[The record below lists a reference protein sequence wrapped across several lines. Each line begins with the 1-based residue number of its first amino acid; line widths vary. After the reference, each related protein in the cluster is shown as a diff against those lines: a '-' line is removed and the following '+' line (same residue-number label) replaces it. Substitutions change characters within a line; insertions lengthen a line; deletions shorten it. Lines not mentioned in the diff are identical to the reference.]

1 MHKAIFSILL
11 IPLLLLGQQPRA
23 ATPAAQEAD
32 AAAPQ
37 QEPAEADREPA
48 RPRARS
54 AGQQE
59 PAAASPADAAPDPQ
73 ASPPQTPPQDAGQ
86 QAPSQQQPAPADRP
100 PPRLQSDGAST
111 VRFSNLR
118 QADLLEVVD
127 LIARRLDMNYILDPG
142 LESGVVSINTYGE
155 LTTDDLLPLL
165 ETILRM
171 NGASAVKVGKFY
183 RISPSGEI
191 PRLPIS
197 PQTDPDAEFSDD
209 ERMIL
214 NVIRLRY
221 TTASDISV
229 VLEPFLGPGA
239 LVQVVEQ
246 GNLLFILD
254 NGRNMRRTMEL
265 IALLD
270 TEEMT
275 SQRMRLFPVE
285 NSLASTMASDLSRIF
300 AAFSFTE
307 TQPGIQFLP
316 IERISSVLVVSGNPS
331 VFEKV
336 EEWIEK
342 LDQPVAAGG
351 VQTFVYRV
359 QYGLAFQLAQT
370 LLMLYSPGFGFAGGY
385 GYGGYGGYGGSGYG
399 GYGSGY
405 GGYGSGYG
413 GYGSG
418 YGGYGGY
425 GGGYGGGGLGLGGRG
440 YGGYPGAGGRGAGA
454 MGGYGRGGFGGRGY
468 GGYGGGGGGM
478 GGGFIQLPTGM
489 APGGPAALGV
499 PQTQAG
505 ATDQTGEFLGT
516 QTADPLSQA
525 YADAIRIVPD
535 EVNNLILVQSTKQE
549 WEIIHKT
556 LQQLDFPP
564 RQVLIDAKIYEVAL
578 EGAFSSGVS
587 AMLRA
592 RGNTGLSTRKLTGG
606 FDAVGKLNLTLG
618 ALVGNTRELAA
629 ILNATQSDGRT
640 RIISAPSVIATDNIP
655 ASITVGASVPTL
667 SSQAVAAGAQQDGS
681 SLFTNTVTNVQTGVT
696 LSITP
701 RVNASG
707 IVTLM
712 INQEVSVPLPVSGAI
727 ASPSI
732 ERRNVS
738 TQITMADGDTVA
750 IGGIM
755 SETDIYSRRRV
766 PLIGKVPIL
775 GGLFGFTSSS
785 KKKTE
790 LIILITPRVIYDE
803 NEFVTMSNELKSRL
817 RSVRRLMRE

>member
-1 MHKAIFSILL
+1 MYKATISILL
-11 IPLLLLGQQPRA
+11 IPLFLWGQQPQPARPQQDPARPQARSAGRQEPA
-23 ATPAAQEAD
+23 ATPPAD
-32 AAAPQ
+32 SAPDPQAPPQDASQQAPPQ
-37 QEPAEADREPA
+37 QEPA
-48 RPRARS
+48 
-54 AGQQE
+54 
-59 PAAASPADAAPDPQ
+59 PADQ
-73 ASPPQTPPQDAGQ
+73 
-86 QAPSQQQPAPADRP
+86 PS
-100 PPRLQSDGAST
+100 PRLQSNGPST

-118 QADLLEVVD
+118 RANLLEVVD

-142 LESGVVSINTYGE
+142 LENLENGVVSINTYGE

-254 NGRNMRRTMEL
+254 NSRNMRRTMEL

-307 TQPGIQFLP
+307 TPLGIQFLP

-370 LLMLYSPGFGFAGGY
+370 LLMLYSPVFGAAGGY
-385 GYGGYGGYGGSGYG
+385 GYGGSGGYGGYGGSG
-399 GYGSGY
+399 GY
-405 GGYGSGYG
+405 GGYGGGGYGGGYG

-468 GGYGGGGGGM
+468 GGYGGYGGGM

-499 PQTQAG
+499 PQPQAG

-535 EVNNLILVQSTKQE
+535 EVNNLILVQATKQE

-592 RGNTGLSTRKLTGG
+592 RGNTDLSTRKLTAG
-606 FDAVGKLNLTLG
+606 FDSVGQLNLTLG

-629 ILNATQSDGRT
+629 ILSATQSDGRS

-667 SSQAVAAGAQQDGS
+667 SSQALAAGAQQDGS

-712 INQEVSVPLPVSGAI
+712 INQEVSVPLPASGAI

-732 ERRNVS
+732 ERRHVS

-755 SETDIYSRRRV
+755 SETDLYSRSRV
-766 PLIGKVPIL
+766 PLLGKVPIL
-775 GGLFGFTSSS
+775 GGLFGSTRSS
-785 KKKTE
+785 KQKTE

-817 RSVRRLMRE
+817 RSVKRLMRE

>member
-1 MHKAIFSILL
+1 MCKAIISILL
-11 IPLLLLGQQPRA
+11 IPLLLLGQQLR
-23 ATPAAQEAD
+23 PASPTAQAAD
-32 AAAPQ
+32 AATPQ
-37 QEPAEADREPA
+37 QEPAEAGQEPA
-48 RPRARS
+48 RPQAQP

-59 PAAASPADAAPDPQ
+59 PAAAPPTDAAPDPQ
-73 ASPPQTPPQDAGQ
+73 ATQGAGRPAPPQQE
-86 QAPSQQQPAPADRP
+86 PAPADRP
-100 PPRLQSDGAST
+100 PPRLQSDGASA

-142 LESGVVSINTYGE
+142 LEGGVVSINTYGE

-197 PQTDPDAEFSDD
+197 PQTDPAAVFSDD
-209 ERMIL
+209 ERMLL

-239 LVQVVEQ
+239 LVQIVDQ
-246 GNLLFILD
+246 GNLLLILD
-254 NGRNMRRTMEL
+254 NSRNMRRTMEL

-285 NSLASTMASDLSRIF
+285 NSLASTIADDLTRIF
-300 AAFSFTE
+300 EALLFTE

-359 QYGLAFQLAQT
+359 QYGLAGQLAQT
-370 LLMLYSPGFGFAGGY
+370 LLMLYSPVFGFA
-385 GYGGYGGYGGSGYG
+385 
-399 GYGSGY
+399 
-405 GGYGSGYG
+405 
-413 GYGSG
+413 
-418 YGGYGGY
+418 GGY
-425 GGGYGGGGLGLGGRG
+425 GGGYGGYGGFGGG

-454 MGGYGRGGFGGRGY
+454 MGGLGVGGFGGRGY
-468 GGYGGGGGGM
+468 GGYGGFGGGYGGYPGAGGRGAGAMGGLGVGGFGGRGYGGYGGM
-478 GGGFIQLPTGM
+478 GGFIQLPTGM

-499 PQTQAG
+499 PQPQTG
-505 ATDQTGEFLGT
+505 ATDQTGQILGVPA
-516 QTADPLSQA
+516 ADPLSQA

-535 EVNNLILVQSTKQE
+535 EVNNLILVQATKQE
-549 WEIIHKT
+549 WEIVHKT

-564 RQVLIDAKIYEVAL
+564 RQVLIDAKIYEVAM

-587 AMLRA
+587 AMLREK
-592 RGNTGLSTRKLTGG
+592 GNTDISTRKLTGG
-606 FDAVGKLNLTLG
+606 FDSVGRFNLTLG

-629 ILNATQSDGRT
+629 ILNATQSDGRS

-655 ASITVGASVPTL
+655 ASITVGTSIPTL
-667 SSQAVAAGAQQDGS
+667 SSQALAAGTQQDGS

-696 LSITP
+696 LWITP

-712 INQEVSVPLPVSGAI
+712 INQEVSVPLAARGAI

-755 SETDIYSRRRV
+755 SETDLYSRSRV

-775 GGLFGFTSSS
+775 GALFGSTSSS
-785 KKKTE
+785 KQKTE

-817 RSVRRLMRE
+817 RSVRRLMRK

>member
-1 MHKAIFSILL
+1 MYKAIIAILL
-11 IPLLLLGQQPRA
+11 IPLLLLGQQPQPA
-23 ATPAAQEAD
+23 VPAAQAAD
-32 AAAPQ
+32 AAAEQ
-37 QEPAEADREPA
+37 QEPVEAAPELAQPQSQ
-48 RPRARS
+48 S

-59 PAAASPADAAPDPQ
+59 TAATPPADSAPDSQ
-73 ASPPQTPPQDAGQ
+73 APPQDAGQ
-86 QAPSQQQPAPADRP
+86 QAPPQQEPAPADQP
-100 PPRLQSDGAST
+100 SPRLQSNGPST

-118 QADLLEVVD
+118 RANLLEVVD

-142 LESGVVSINTYGE
+142 LENLENGVVSINTYGE

-197 PQTDPDAEFSDD
+197 PQSDPDAEFSDD

-221 TTASDISV
+221 STASDIAV
-229 VLEPFLGPGA
+229 VLEPFLGSGA

-246 GNLLFILD
+246 GNLLLILD
-254 NGRNMRRTMEL
+254 NSRNMRRTMEL
-265 IALLD
+265 ITLFDA
-270 TEEMT
+270 EEMA

-285 NSLASTMASDLSRIF
+285 NSMASTIADDLTKIF
-300 AAFSFTE
+300 EALMYTE

-331 VFEKV
+331 VFDKV
-336 EEWIEK
+336 EEWVEK
-342 LDQPVAAGG
+342 LDQPITAGG

-359 QYGLAFQLAQT
+359 QYGLAGQLAQT
-370 LLMLYSPGFGFAGGY
+370 LLMLYSPVFGFAGGPGY
-385 GYGGYGGYGGSGYG
+385 GGYGGLGGLGGYGGYGGYGVGGLGGYG
-399 GYGSGY
+399 GYGAGY
-405 GGYGSGYG
+405 GGGGLGVGGPGYG
-413 GYGSG
+413 GFPGAGGRGAGMMGGAGLGGFGGRS

-425 GGGYGGGGLGLGGRG
+425 GGG
-440 YGGYPGAGGRGAGA
+440 
-454 MGGYGRGGFGGRGY
+454 M
-468 GGYGGGGGGM
+468 
-478 GGGFIQLPTGM
+478 GGFIQLPTGM
-489 APGGPAALGV
+489 APGGATPLGV
-499 PQTQAG
+499 RQPQAG
-505 ATDQTGEFLGT
+505 ATDQTGELLGT
-516 QTADPLSQA
+516 QTVDPLSHA
-525 YADAIRIVPD
+525 YTNAIRIVPD
-535 EVNNLILVQSTKQE
+535 EMNNLILVQATKQE
-549 WEIIHKT
+549 WEIVHKT

-564 RQVLIDAKIYEVAL
+564 RQVLIDAKIYEVAM

-587 AMLRA
+587 AMLREK
-592 RGNTGLSTRKLTGG
+592 GNTDISTRKLTGG
-606 FDAVGKLNLTLG
+606 FDSVGHFNLTLG

-629 ILNATQSDGRT
+629 ILNATQTDGRS

-655 ASITVGASVPTL
+655 ASITVGTSIPTL
-667 SSQAVAAGAQQDGS
+667 SSQALAAGTQQDGS

-696 LSITP
+696 LWITP
-701 RVNASG
+701 RINASG

-712 INQEVSVPLPVSGAI
+712 INQEVSVPMAPASGGI

-755 SETDIYSRRRV
+755 SETDLYSRSRV

-775 GGLFGFTSSS
+775 GSLFGSTSSS
-785 KKKTE
+785 KQKTE

-803 NEFVTMSNELKSRL
+803 NELVTMSNELKSRL

>member
-1 MHKAIFSILL
+1 
-11 IPLLLLGQQPRA
+11 
-23 ATPAAQEAD
+23 
-32 AAAPQ
+32 
-37 QEPAEADREPA
+37 
-48 RPRARS
+48 
-54 AGQQE
+54 
-59 PAAASPADAAPDPQ
+59 
-73 ASPPQTPPQDAGQ
+73 
-86 QAPSQQQPAPADRP
+86 
-100 PPRLQSDGAST
+100 
-111 VRFSNLR
+111 
-118 QADLLEVVD
+118 
-127 LIARRLDMNYILDPG
+127 MNYILDPG
-142 LESGVVSINTYGE
+142 LENLENGVVSINTYGE

-197 PQTDPDAEFSDD
+197 PQTDPDAEISDD
-209 ERMIL
+209 ERMVL

-221 TTASDISV
+221 TTAADISV

-246 GNLLFILD
+246 GNLLLVLD
-254 NGRNMRRTMEL
+254 NSRNMRRTMEL
-265 IALLD
+265 ITLLD
-270 TEEMT
+270 AEEMA

-285 NSLASTMASDLSRIF
+285 NSLASTIADDLTKIF
-300 AAFSFTE
+300 EALLFTE
-307 TQPGIQFLP
+307 TQPGLQFLP

-331 VFEKV
+331 VFDKV

-342 LDQPVAAGG
+342 LDQPMAAGG

-359 QYGLAFQLAQT
+359 QYGLAGQLAQT
-370 LLMLYSPGFGFAGGY
+370 LLMLYGPSFGFAGGY
-385 GYGGYGGYGGSGYG
+385 GYGGGFG
-399 GYGSGY
+399 
-405 GGYGSGYG
+405 
-413 GYGSG
+413 G

-425 GGGYGGGGLGLGGRG
+425 GGGYGGYGGGFGGGGLGF
-440 YGGYPGAGGRGAGA
+440 GGYPGAGGRGAG
-454 MGGYGRGGFGGRGY
+454 MVGGPGLGRFGGRGY
-468 GGYGGGGGGM
+468 GGYGGYGGGM
-478 GGGFIQLPTGM
+478 GGFIQLPAGM
-489 APGGPAALGV
+489 APGGTTALGI
-499 PQTQAG
+499 PQPQAG
-505 ATDQTGEFLGT
+505 ATDQTGQILGAP
-516 QTADPLSQA
+516 TADPLSQA
-525 YADAIRIVPD
+525 YEDAIRIVPD
-535 EVNNLILVQSTKQE
+535 EMNNLILVQATKQE
-549 WEIIHKT
+549 WEIVHKT

-564 RQVLIDAKIYEVAL
+564 RQVLIDAKIYEVSL

-587 AMLRA
+587 AMLREK
-592 RGNTGLSTRKLTGG
+592 GNTNLSTRKLTGG
-606 FDAVGKLNLTLG
+606 VDSMGQFNLTLG

-629 ILNATQSDGRT
+629 ILNATQSDGRS

-655 ASITVGASVPTL
+655 ASITVGASIPTL
-667 SSQAVAAGAQQDGS
+667 SSQALAAGAQQDGS

-696 LSITP
+696 LWITP

-727 ASPSI
+727 SSPSI
-732 ERRNVS
+732 DRRNVS

-755 SETDIYSRRRV
+755 SETDIYNRSRV

-775 GGLFGFTSSS
+775 GGLFGSTSSS
-785 KKKTE
+785 KQKTE

>member
-1 MHKAIFSILL
+1 MYKAIIAILL
-11 IPLLLLGQQPRA
+11 IPLLLLGQQPQPA
-23 ATPAAQEAD
+23 VPAAQAAD
-32 AAAPQ
+32 AAA
-37 QEPAEADREPA
+37 A
-48 RPRARS
+48 
-54 AGQQE
+54 QQE
-59 PAAASPADAAPDPQ
+59 PAAADQEPAQPQAQSAAQQETTATSPSDSAPDSQ
-73 ASPPQTPPQDAGQ
+73 APPQDAGQ
-86 QAPSQQQPAPADRP
+86 QAPPQQEPAPADQP
-100 PPRLQSDGAST
+100 SPRLQSNGPST

-118 QADLLEVVD
+118 RANLLEVVD

-142 LESGVVSINTYGE
+142 LENLENGVVSINTYGE

-171 NGASAVKVGKFY
+171 NGASAVKIGKFY

-191 PRLPIS
+191 PRLPIL
-197 PQTDPDAEFSDD
+197 PQTDPEAEFTDD

-221 TTASDISV
+221 TTAVDLSV

-239 LVQVVEQ
+239 LVQIVDQ
-246 GNLLFILD
+246 GNLLLILD
-254 NGRNMRRTMEL
+254 NSRNMRRTMEL
-265 IALLD
+265 ITLLD
-270 TEEMT
+270 AEEMA

-285 NSLASTMASDLSRIF
+285 NSLASTIADDLTRIF
-300 AAFSFTE
+300 EALLFTE

-331 VFEKV
+331 VFDKV

-342 LDQPVAAGG
+342 LDQPMAAGG

-359 QYGLAFQLAQT
+359 QYGLAGQLAQT
-370 LLMLYSPGFGFAGGY
+370 LLMLYSPVFGFAGGY
-385 GYGGYGGYGGSGYG
+385 GGLGGYGGYD
-399 GYGSGY
+399 
-405 GGYGSGYG
+405 
-413 GYGSG
+413 
-418 YGGYGGY
+418 
-425 GGGYGGGGLGLGGRG
+425 GYGGGGLGGYGGFGAGYGGGGFGIGGPG
-440 YGGYPGAGGRGAGA
+440 YGGYPGAGGRGAGTG
-454 MGGYGRGGFGGRGY
+454 MVGGPGLGGYGGYSGYSGYGGYGGYSGYGGY
-468 GGYGGGGGGM
+468 GGYGGGM
-478 GGGFIQLPTGM
+478 GGFIQLPTGR
-489 APGGPAALGV
+489 APAGAAPLGV
-499 PQTQAG
+499 PQPQAG
-505 ATDQTGEFLGT
+505 ATDQTGELLGT

-525 YADAIRIVPD
+525 YTNAIRIVPD
-535 EVNNLILVQSTKQE
+535 QMNNLILVQATKQE
-549 WEIIHKT
+549 WEIVHKT

-564 RQVLIDAKIYEVAL
+564 RQVLIDAKIYEVAM

-587 AMLRA
+587 AMLRKK
-592 RGNTGLSTRKLTGG
+592 GNTAISTRNLTGG
-606 FDAVGKLNLTLG
+606 FDSVGQFNLTLG

-629 ILNATQSDGRT
+629 ILNATQTDGRS

-655 ASITVGASVPTL
+655 ASITVGTSIPTL
-667 SSQAVAAGAQQDGS
+667 SSQALAAGTQQDGS

-696 LSITP
+696 LWITP
-701 RVNASG
+701 RINASG

-712 INQEVSVPLPVSGAI
+712 INQEVSVPMAPASGGI

-755 SETDIYSRRRV
+755 SETDLYSRSRV

-775 GGLFGFTSSS
+775 GGLFGSTSSS
-785 KKKTE
+785 KQKTE

>member
-1 MHKAIFSILL
+1 MLKFIISILL
-11 IPLLLLGQQPRA
+11 IPLLLLGQQPQP
-23 ATPAAQEAD
+23 ATPAVQAAD

-37 QEPAEADREPA
+37 QEPAEAD
-48 RPRARS
+48 
-54 AGQQE
+54 QE
-59 PAAASPADAAPDPQ
+59 PAPPQTRSAARQETAATPPADAAPDSQ
-73 ASPPQTPPQDAGQ
+73 GSPQDAGQ
-86 QAPSQQQPAPADRP
+86 QAPPQQEPSPPEQPSPQ
-100 PPRLQSDGAST
+100 LQSRESST

-118 QADLLEVVD
+118 QANLLEVVD

-142 LESGVVSINTYGE
+142 LENLENGVVTINTYGE

-171 NGASAVKVGKFY
+171 NGASAVKIGKFY

-197 PQTDPDAEFSDD
+197 PQSDPDAEFSDD

-221 TTASDISV
+221 TMASDIAV

-239 LVQVVEQ
+239 LVQVVAQ
-246 GNLLFILD
+246 GNLLLILD
-254 NGRNMRRTMEL
+254 NSRNMRRTMEL
-265 IALLD
+265 ITLFDA
-270 TEEMT
+270 EEMA

-285 NSLASTMASDLSRIF
+285 NSMASIIADDLTRIF
-300 AAFSFTE
+300 EALMFTE

-316 IERISSVLVVSGNPS
+316 IDRIGSVLVVSGNAS
-331 VFEKV
+331 VFDKV
-336 EEWIEK
+336 EEWVEK
-342 LDQPVAAGG
+342 LDQPMTAGG

-359 QYGLAFQLAQT
+359 QYGLAGQLAQT
-370 LLMLYSPGFGFAGGY
+370 LLMLYSPVFGFAGGGY
-385 GYGGYGGYGGSGYG
+385 GYGGYGGLG
-399 GYGSGY
+399 
-405 GGYGSGYG
+405 
-413 GYGSG
+413 G

-425 GGGYGGGGLGLGGRG
+425 GVGGLGGYGGFGAGYGGGGLGMGGPG
-440 YGGYPGAGGRGAGA
+440 YGGFSGAGGRGAGM
-454 MGGYGRGGFGGRGY
+454 MGGTGLGGFGGRGY
-468 GGYGGGGGGM
+468 GGYGGGM
-478 GGGFIQLPTGM
+478 GGFIQLPTGM
-489 APGGPAALGV
+489 APAGAAPLGIRQ
-499 PQTQAG
+499 PQTG
-505 ATDQTGEFLGT
+505 ATDQTGELLGA

-525 YADAIRIVPD
+525 YTNAIRIVPD
-535 EVNNLILVQSTKQE
+535 EMNNLILVQATKQE
-549 WEIIHKT
+549 WEIVHKT

-564 RQVLIDAKIYEVAL
+564 RQVLIDAQIYEVAM

-587 AMLRA
+587 AMLREK
-592 RGNTGLSTRKLTGG
+592 GNTNLSTRKLTGG
-606 FDAVGKLNLTLG
+606 FDSVGQFNLTLG

-629 ILNATQSDGRT
+629 ILNATQTDGRS

-655 ASITVGASVPTL
+655 ASITVGTSIPTL
-667 SSQAVAAGAQQDGS
+667 SSQALAGGTQQDGS

-696 LSITP
+696 LWITP

-712 INQEVSVPLPVSGAI
+712 INQEVSVPLPASGAI

-732 ERRNVS
+732 DRRNVS

-755 SETDIYSRRRV
+755 SETDLYSRSRV

-775 GGLFGFTSSS
+775 GSLFGSTSSS
-785 KKKTE
+785 KQKTE